1 MEPLARRSQ
10 IKEKG
15 IFFLYC
21 ARFALP
27 LASPKV
33 LSLDNKKEKGIF
45 FLYCAHLIVPLQRKK
60 IESSMTAIQL
70 NAMNVELWQSIG
82 AIADSE
88 PLMKRLTRYAKKL
101 VMERNADST
110 AMTKEEF
117 FARVDESLEQ
127 ARQGRVHRIESKEDL
142 HQFLNSL

>member
-1 MEPLARRSQ
+1 M
-10 IKEKG
+10 
-15 IFFLYC
+15 
-21 ARFALP
+21 
-27 LASPKV
+27 LASPKA
-33 LSLDNKKEKGIF
+33 LTLDNKKEKLFF

-101 VMERNADST
+101 VMERKADSA

-127 ARQGRVHRIESKEDL
+127 ARQGRVHRIDL
-142 HQFLNSL
+142 PS

>member
-1 MEPLARRSQ
+1 M
-10 IKEKG
+10 
-15 IFFLYC
+15 
-21 ARFALP
+21 

-33 LSLDNKKEKGIF
+33 LSFDNKSKNYYFSFVLCSLNRTFAAEYKT
-45 FLYCAHLIVPLQRKK
+45 
-60 IESSMTAIQL
+60 ENSMTAIQL

-101 VMERNADST
+101 VMERNADPT
-110 AMTKEEF
+110 AMTQEEF
-117 FARVDESLEQ
+117 CARVDESLEQ

>member
-1 MEPLARRSQ
+1 M
-10 IKEKG
+10 
-15 IFFLYC
+15 
-21 ARFALP
+21 
-27 LASPKV
+27 LASPKA
-33 LSLDNKKEKGIF
+33 LTLDNKKEKLFF

-60 IESSMTAIQL
+60 IESNMTAIQL

-101 VMERNADST
+101 VMERKADSA

>member
-1 MEPLARRSQ
+1 M
-10 IKEKG
+10 
-15 IFFLYC
+15 
-21 ARFALP
+21 
-27 LASPKV
+27 LASPKA
-33 LSLDNKKEKGIF
+33 LTLDNKKEKLFF

-101 VMERNADST
+101 VMERKADSA

-142 HQFLNSL
+142 HRFLDSL

>member
-1 MEPLARRSQ
+1 M
-10 IKEKG
+10 
-15 IFFLYC
+15 
-21 ARFALP
+21 
-27 LASPKV
+27 LASPKA
-33 LSLDNKKEKGIF
+33 LTLDNKKEKLFF

-127 ARQGRVHRIESKEDL
+127 ARQGRVHRIESKEEL

>member
-1 MEPLARRSQ
+1 M
-10 IKEKG
+10 
-15 IFFLYC
+15 
-21 ARFALP
+21 

-33 LSLDNKKEKGIF
+33 LSFDNKSKNYYFSFVLCSLNRTFAAEYKT
-45 FLYCAHLIVPLQRKK
+45 
-60 IESSMTAIQL
+60 ENSMTAIQL

-110 AMTKEEF
+110 AMTKGEF

-127 ARQGRVHRIESKEDL
+127 ARQGRVHRIESKEEL

>member
-1 MEPLARRSQ
+1 M
-10 IKEKG
+10 
-15 IFFLYC
+15 
-21 ARFALP
+21 
-27 LASPKV
+27 LASPKA
-33 LSLDNKKEKGIF
+33 LTLDNKKEKLFF

-101 VMERNADST
+101 VMERKADSA

-127 ARQGRVHRIESKEDL
+127 ARQGRVHRIESKEEL

>member
-1 MEPLARRSQ
+1 M
-10 IKEKG
+10 
-15 IFFLYC
+15 
-21 ARFALP
+21 
-27 LASPKV
+27 LASPKA
-33 LSLDNKKEKGIF
+33 LTLDNKKEKLFF
-45 FLYCAHLIVPLQRKK
+45 FLYCAHLIVPLQRKHK
-60 IESSMTAIQL
+60 TGNSMTAIQL

-101 VMERNADST
+101 VMERNADPT
-110 AMTKEEF
+110 AMTQEEF